1 MQQRWGDKQLMIN
14 TAVMTVGVTL
24 PQPKS
29 RGFFGDTELERSMG

>member
-24 PQPKS
+24 PRHKS
-29 RGFFGDTELERSMG
+29 RGCFVDTELERRMG